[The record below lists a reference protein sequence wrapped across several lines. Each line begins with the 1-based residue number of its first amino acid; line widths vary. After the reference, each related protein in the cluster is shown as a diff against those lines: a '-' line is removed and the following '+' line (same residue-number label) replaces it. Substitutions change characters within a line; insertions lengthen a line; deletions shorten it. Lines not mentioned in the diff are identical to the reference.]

1 MSRVAKPASR
11 RIRLEDVARQAGVS
25 VATASQALSEKSA
38 QYRISADVVER
49 VRQTAL
55 ELDYA
60 PNRLVRSMQGR
71 RTHILSFF
79 NGYRTRTPQDLY
91 MNTLNTALERAAGSR
106 GYDLLI
112 HCDFTRSP
120 QEIYQHL
127 NGGISDA
134 VLFFAPQ
141 PQDPLLALLK
151 GSRLTTVLIGGQL
164 EGTLPQIL
172 DDVAGG
178 MRQVAQALVEQ
189 GHQRIGV
196 LYDDSNSPDSPLR
209 VGLLRT
215 ELATLGVTLPEAC
228 VYTIEEIEAA
238 LKSAS
243 APTALFCPRDRL
255 AYYLLD
261 HCAAQGIAV
270 PGQLTV
276 IGYDGLPWETSSG
289 HVAASVK
296 VDIEGM
302 AEKAIDHVLAYL
314 SGESTLPLIQHLPT
328 TFVAGTT
335 LGAVPTG
342 TALSVDRKPGHRPYS
357 EVNS

>member
-38 QYRISADVVER
+38 QYRISADVIQK
-49 VRQTAL
+49 VRQTAQ

-71 RTHILSFF
+71 QSHILSFF

-91 MNTLNTALERAAGSR
+91 MNTLGTALERAAGSR
-106 GYDLLI
+106 GYDLLV

-141 PQDPLLALLK
+141 PDDPLLALLK
-151 GSRLTTVLIGGQL
+151 NSRLTTVLIGGQL
-164 EGTLPQIL
+164 EGTLPQVL
-172 DDVAGG
+172 DDAAGG
-178 MRQVAQALVEQ
+178 MRQVAEALVAR
-189 GHQRIGV
+189 GHRRIGV
-196 LYDDSNSPDSPLR
+196 IHDDIKNPDFPLR
-209 VGLLRT
+209 VGLLQR
-215 ELATLGVTLPEAC
+215 ELARLGVALPETS
-228 VYTIEEIEAA
+228 VYTFEK
-238 LKSAS
+238 LLRQLAS
-243 APTALFCPRDRL
+243 DDAPTALFCPRDSL
-255 AYYLLD
+255 AYQLLD
-261 HCAAQGIAV
+261 LCTEHQLAV
-270 PGQLTV
+270 PERLSV
-276 IGYDGLPWETSSG
+276 IGYDGLPWETISG

-296 VDIEGM
+296 VDIE
-302 AEKAIDHVLAYL
+302 ALAQAAIAQAVARIT
-314 SGESTLPLIQHLPT
+314 GESPLPLIQYLPT
-328 TFVAGTT
+328 SLLAGTT

-342 TALSVDRKPGHRPYS
+342 AASGPHTTPGPFHS
-357 EVNS
+357 EVNL